1 MVDFSKLR
9 NFYWHIRYARNKVT
23 KRRYYRYV
31 LKEKKRL
38 IKSGVDVEYLRLYC
52 RSLSKQHCEHA
63 ERRLQ
68 TYQKLNS
75 LTY

>member
-1 MVDFSKLR
+1 MADLSKLR
-9 NFYWHIRYARNKVT
+9 NFYWHIRYTRDKVT

-38 IKSGVDVEYLRLYC
+38 IKSGVDAEYLRLLC

-63 ERRLQ
+63 ERRFLS
-68 TYQKLNS
+68 YRKAS
-75 LTY
+75 FLTY

>member
-1 MVDFSKLR
+1 MIDFSRLR
-9 NFYWHIRYARNKVT
+9 NFYWHIRFTRNRVT

-38 IKSGVDVEYLRLYC
+38 IKSGVDSEYLRLFC
-52 RSLSKQHCEHA
+52 RSLSKRHCEYA

-68 TYQKLNS
+68 TYQKQNS